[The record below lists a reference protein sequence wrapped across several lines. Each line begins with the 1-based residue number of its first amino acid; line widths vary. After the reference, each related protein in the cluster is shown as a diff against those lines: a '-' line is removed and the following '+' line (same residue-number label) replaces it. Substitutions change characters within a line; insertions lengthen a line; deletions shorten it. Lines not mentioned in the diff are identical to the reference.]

1 MESKKIPKKTTV
13 FKDRIQAFHVDVIGN
28 TKERVRTY
36 LKAVLNSMEFKKRYK
51 APVRLVPTY
60 DRRSSPNTQEKIK
73 RCILQHSQFCQ
84 SVMSLPCQG
93 IPSLEHKNK
102 SLKKTIRSLIMEME
116 DTNFIN
122 VDANWSNT
130 NYIILFPRKYESV
143 AKEKV
148 IHLAAFLHKTYGNKI
163 LTSFDPAT
171 QITIKET
178 TWENG
183 KPISKLDRELDDILE
198 SDDNIDYIYIS
209 YFEEHDS
216 KLTASTNPSTIFEP
230 KLTENAPVAFVPA
243 IDDGTV
249 STFGTTLSKS
259 PGKPSL
265 EDGLSIA
272 RTSSSE
278 ASMVSVLSRVSK
290 VEENMGDMKSLLQQI
305 LSAQK
310 ESNSKPTQPSC
321 NKEAEGPKGSSAR
334 GV

>member
-1 MESKKIPKKTTV
+1 MFNDE
-13 FKDRIQAFHVDVIGN
+13 
-28 TKERVRTY
+28 
-36 LKAVLNSMEFKKRYK
+36 
-51 APVRLVPTY
+51 
-60 DRRSSPNTQEKIK
+60 
-73 RCILQHSQFCQ
+73 
-84 SVMSLPCQG
+84 
-93 IPSLEHKNK
+93 
-102 SLKKTIRSLIMEME
+102 
-116 DTNFIN
+116 
-122 VDANWSNT
+122 
-130 NYIILFPRKYESV
+130 
-143 AKEKV
+143 
-148 IHLAAFLHKTYGNKI
+148 
-163 LTSFDPAT
+163 
-171 QITIKET
+171 
-178 TWENG
+178 
-183 KPISKLDRELDDILE
+183 
-198 SDDNIDYIYIS
+198 NIDYVDIS

-216 KLTASTNPSTIFEP
+216 KLTASSNPSTVFEP